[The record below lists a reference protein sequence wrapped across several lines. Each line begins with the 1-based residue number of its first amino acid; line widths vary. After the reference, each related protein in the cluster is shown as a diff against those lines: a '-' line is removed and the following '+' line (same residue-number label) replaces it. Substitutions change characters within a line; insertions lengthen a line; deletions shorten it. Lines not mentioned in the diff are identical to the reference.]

1 MSAESVDDV
10 PTRYAHVRNGLFEL
24 KRIIEEWKLD
34 ALIVIADDQNENFT
48 AQSVSQFAIH
58 IGADAVFFDRLFQ
71 GERTYRCDVE
81 VARIILNSAVEGGF
95 NLWFSESFPDK
106 HLISHA
112 HVEPLMCILLPNG
125 SGAWPERNS

>member
-81 VARIILNSAVEGGF
+81 VARIILNSAYGPREILEV
-95 NLWFSESFPDK
+95 
-106 HLISHA
+106 
-112 HVEPLMCILLPNG
+112 LM
-125 SGAWPERNS
+125 